1 MSKVSRFEAFAK
13 GLKSATTAIK
23 KGQVDNVIE
32 KARLSAEL
40 ALTNASVR
48 VEKAAAALV
57 SEPTEANLNIL
68 AEAIQ
73 SQADIKTSVKVADT
87 IKAYL
92 AEEVEVEDDKKS
104 K

>member
-13 GLKSATTAIK
+13 CLKSVTTAIK

-73 SQADIKTSVKVADT
+73 SQADIKTSMEVADT